1 MAREALVEER
11 AAQTE
16 QQDLRQRMKRI
27 ESRLLAQTVLGIAL
41 PAVLWASL
49 WRLMGQDYVRVL
61 SAATVLF
68 VVILIVPLLLIQWWN
83 WRGAHRAVADMWAF
97 GNLRYDELS
106 RTLAASRAAGMDMS
120 ESREYIDV
128 LREHISDS
136 LHESEQQVVAAIEQM
151 NGLVERSMEQKQRL
165 ANSVKSGRTLTD
177 TTRERVERYREVV
190 AAVHMEQQVQ
200 LEEMRANFERIDHLS
215 LGVNSLTP
223 MIKVITSIAQQTNL
237 LALNA
242 EIEAAR
248 AGSAGRGFA
257 VVATEV
263 RKLAESTTQAA
274 TEIAAKINA
283 TSQSVETELK
293 GARLALEQHESQAA
307 MSHLVSDLDCMRDE
321 FSRNGD
327 LLLDIIRDVESSYGE
342 SVERL
347 SSALGHIQFQDVMR
361 QRMGHVEEALGEMRD
376 HLQQLALL
384 SCDSTWNGELQQTF
398 KSILATHLG
407 KYRMA
412 SQTRTHMEIAGGGQS
427 LGAGPAIELF

>member
-1 MAREALVEER
+1 MVRESLTEER
-11 AAQTE
+11 AQPNAQE
-16 QQDLRQRMKRI
+16 DLRQRMRRI
-27 ESRLLAQTVLGIAL
+27 EQRLLTQTALGLAL
-41 PAVLWASL
+41 PAVLYFSL
-49 WRLMGQDYVRVL
+49 WALLGQEFERAISTV
-61 SAATVLF
+61 TVLF
-68 VVILIVPLLLIQWWN
+68 LGILIVPLVLIQGWN
-83 WRGAHRAVADMWAF
+83 WRGAHRAVGDMWAF
-97 GNLRYDELS
+97 GSLRYDELS
-106 RTLAASRAAGMDMS
+106 RVLAASRAAGAEMAG
-120 ESREYIDV
+120 SREYVDV

-151 NGLVERSMEQKQRL
+151 NSLVERSMEQKQSL
-165 ANSVKSGRTLTD
+165 ANSVASGRTLTD
-177 TTRERVERYREVV
+177 TTRERVERYRGVV

-200 LEEMRANFERIDHLS
+200 LEEMRANFDRIDHLS

-263 RKLAESTTQAA
+263 RKLAESTRQAA
-274 TEIAAKINA
+274 TEISAKINA

-293 GARLALEQHESQAA
+293 GARLALEQHEAQAA
-307 MSHLVSDLDCMRDE
+307 MSHLVGDLDSMRDE
-321 FSRNGD
+321 FSRNGE
-327 LLLDIIRDVESSYGE
+327 LLLGIIRDVELSYSE

-347 SSALGHIQFQDVMR
+347 STALGHIQFQDVMR
-361 QRMGHVEEALGEMRD
+361 QRLGHVEEALAELQD
-376 HLQQLALL
+376 HLQHLAAL
-384 SCDSTWNGELQQTF
+384 SCDSSWDGKLEQTF

-412 SQTRTHMEIAGGGQS
+412 SQTRTHMEIAGGGES
-427 LGAGPAIELF
+427 SGGGPAIELF